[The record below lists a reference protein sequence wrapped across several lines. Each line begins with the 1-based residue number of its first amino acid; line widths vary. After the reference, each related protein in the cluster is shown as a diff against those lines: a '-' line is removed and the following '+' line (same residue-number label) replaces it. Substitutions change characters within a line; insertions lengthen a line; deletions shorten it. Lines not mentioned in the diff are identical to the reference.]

1 MNIIITGGTK
11 GIGRAIADAFAAE
24 GAHLAVCSR
33 TASDLE
39 SMRTEYKTKFPAC
52 QLLTRPVDV
61 SSKAQLLEFA
71 EWILQDWE
79 QIDALINN
87 AGVFIP
93 GEILKEESGK
103 LETMMETNL
112 YSAYH
117 LTRAIA
123 PRMIEQGKGHIFNIC
138 SIASLFAYP
147 NGGSYSIS
155 KFAMLGFSKVLRE
168 ELKEKGVRVTSVMPG
183 ATWSASWEGADL
195 PQERLMPA
203 EDDHSWGI
211 CKDGGRNTGDGTRG
225 TEHGTRNT
233 GDTEHGTRGTE
244 HGGRN
249 TGDGTR
255 GTEHG
260 GRTRR
265 RTRGRNTGD
274 GTRETEHGGTEHG
287 GRNTGR
293 NTEHGTRNTEHGTR
307 GTEHGG
313 RNTGD
318 GTRGTE
324 HGGRNTGDGTRNT
337 EHGTRNTGDAARMLI
352 TYYFIN

>member
-103 LETMMETNL
+103 LETMIETNL

-203 EDDHSWGI
+203 EDIARLVLSIYQLTDASVVEDI
-211 CKDGGRNTGDGTRG
+211 VIRPQLGD
-225 TEHGTRNT
+225 
-233 GDTEHGTRGTE
+233 
-244 HGGRN
+244 
-249 TGDGTR
+249 
-255 GTEHG
+255 
-260 GRTRR
+260 
-265 RTRGRNTGD
+265 
-274 GTRETEHGGTEHG
+274 
-287 GRNTGR
+287 
-293 NTEHGTRNTEHGTR
+293 
-307 GTEHGG
+307 
-313 RNTGD
+313 
-318 GTRGTE
+318 
-324 HGGRNTGDGTRNT
+324 
-337 EHGTRNTGDAARMLI
+337 L
-352 TYYFIN
+352 